1 MGEIELPFYLIMS
14 LCRKPSARDADRNGI
29 SANERASERGGR
41 IKLSWSLEGEGGRG
55 RARAEPRAR
64 GVCFDRRKRDRWTD
78 NSYLN
83 ALSLSLS
90 RGPHSCLVWSGVD
103 ERILFSLRVP
113 ICGPKQPNTFIPGK
127 YNYEID
133 EACQT
138 VRLSIFVDCDFW
150 CSISNG

>member
-41 IKLSWSLEGEGGRG
+41 IKLSWSLEGEGEGGRG
-55 RARAEPRAR
+55 RARARAEPRAR

-90 RGPHSCLVWSGVD
+90 LVHLTLVLSGP
-103 ERILFSLRVP
+103 E
-113 ICGPKQPNTFIPGK
+113 
-127 YNYEID
+127 
-133 EACQT
+133 
-138 VRLSIFVDCDFW
+138 
-150 CSISNG
+150 